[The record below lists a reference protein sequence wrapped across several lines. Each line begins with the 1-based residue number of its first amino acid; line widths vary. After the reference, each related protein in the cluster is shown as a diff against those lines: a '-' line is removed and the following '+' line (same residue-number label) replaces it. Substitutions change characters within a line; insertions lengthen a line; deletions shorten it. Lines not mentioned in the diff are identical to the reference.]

1 MNGLDQHWNLLTNRW
16 IIVAFG
22 AWLLAQLIKL
32 IINYVQTRRVD
43 FHYLVSSGNMPSAHC
58 ALVSALA
65 TTIGISEG
73 LNTVIFAI
81 SGVLA
86 MIVIYDAATVRHT
99 VGQQSTVLNRI
110 LDDFFRPDDPI
121 QKRMREFIGHTRLEV
136 IVGVILGILVG
147 WLGMNIAS

>member
-1 MNGLDQHWNLLTNRW
+1 MESIPQHWNLFVNRW
-16 IIVAFG
+16 IIVAFS

-32 IINYVQTRRVD
+32 VINYVQTRRVD

-58 ALVSALA
+58 ALVSSLA

-73 LNTVIFAI
+73 LDSVIFAI

-99 VGQQSTVLNRI
+99 VGQQSTILNRI

-136 IVGVILGILVG
+136 IVGVLLGILAG
-147 WLGMNIAS
+147 WLGMNVAA

>member
-1 MNGLDQHWNLLTNRW
+1 MDTLPAHWNLFSNRW
-16 IIVAFG
+16 AIVAFS

-32 IINYVQTRRVD
+32 IINYVQTRKID

-58 ALVSALA
+58 ALVTALA

-73 LNTVIFAI
+73 LDSAIFAI

-99 VGQQSTVLNRI
+99 VGQQSTILNRI

-121 QKRMREFIGHTRLEV
+121 QKRMREFMGHTRLEV
-136 IVGVILGILVG
+136 IVGVLLGIFIG
-147 WLGMNIAS
+147 WLGMNIAV

>member
-1 MNGLDQHWNLLTNRW
+1 MNAIPQHWNIFINRW
-16 IIVAFG
+16 IIIAFG

-43 FHYLVSSGNMPSAHC
+43 FRYLVSSGNMPSAHC
-58 ALVSALA
+58 ALVSSLA
-65 TTIGISEG
+65 TTIGITEG
-73 LNTVIFAI
+73 LDSLIFAI

-99 VGQQSTVLNRI
+99 VGQQSTILNRI

-136 IVGVILGILVG
+136 IVGVLLGVFIG
-147 WLGMNIAS
+147 WLGITITA

>member
-1 MNGLDQHWNLLTNRW
+1 MESIPQHWNLFVNRW
-16 IIVAFG
+16 IIVAFS

-32 IINYVQTRRVD
+32 VINYVQTRRVD
-43 FHYLVSSGNMPSAHC
+43 FHFLVSSGNMPSAHC
-58 ALVSALA
+58 ALVSSLA

-73 LNTVIFAI
+73 LDSVIFAI

-99 VGQQSTVLNRI
+99 VGQQSTILNRI

-136 IVGVILGILVG
+136 IVGVLLGILAG
-147 WLGMNIAS
+147 WLGMNIAA